1 MTALTD
7 TLTSQTLLTV
17 CVADPDRWASAP
29 DADPGA
35 IAACRVCPRRF
46 RCAQEACETSAVH
59 GIWAGVFVP
68 ESGRARTFAQ
78 RRLRSLAEHGTRHGL
93 R

>member
-7 TLTSQTLLTV
+7 SLTSPTLLTV
-17 CVADPDRWASAP
+17 CVADPDRWASATQP
-29 DADPGA
+29 DPGA
-35 IAACRVCPRRF
+35 IAACRACPRRF
-46 RCAQEACETSAVH
+46 TCAREARETSGVH

-78 RRLRSLAEHGTRHGL
+78 RQLRSLAQHGSRHGL